1 VVLSTSAA
9 RCEADVLA
17 EVKFEGV
24 HKLFG
29 TEAAVEDLNL
39 TVEAGEFMVVV
50 GPSGCGKTTTLRMLA
65 GLERPTYGRILIGDR
80 LVNNVA
86 PRFRDVAMVFQSYA
100 LYPHMNVYDNLAFGM
115 RARGAGSV
123 TVESHVKETADV
135 LGLGQLLKRRPSELS
150 GGQRQRVALG
160 RALIRQPQV
169 FLMDE
174 PLSNLDAGLRVQ
186 MRAELSRLHERFRV
200 TTMYVTHDQVEAMT
214 MGDRIAVMDHGRL
227 QQVDTPETLYDN
239 PANAFVAGFIG
250 SPRMN
255 FIPGRITSIAG
266 STAVEFLGATAT
278 LSANSRLTSD
288 STDREVLV
296 GIRPEDLSWRP
307 AAGPDST
314 HTLSAEVDVVEPMG
328 HEAFVTALC
337 GGQMVISRF
346 PPRSGVRT
354 REQVDLA
361 LNPAR
366 LHLFDARSGET
377 ILVRPVVGGAELFR
391 STGAAWIAT
400 QAEGRLDRQRNS
412 AAPGVPPKSQENRI
426 QGGTA

>member
-1 VVLSTSAA
+1 MLT
-9 RCEADVLA
+9 D
-17 EVKFEGV
+17 VKFEGV

-29 TEAAVEDLNL
+29 AETAVEDLNL
-39 TVEAGEFMVVV
+39 TVDAGEFMVLV

-65 GLERPTYGRILIGDR
+65 GLERPSYGRILIGDK

-115 RARGAGSV
+115 RARGAAGTLV
-123 TVESHVKETADV
+123 DTRVKETAEV

-160 RALIRQPQV
+160 RALIRQPSV

-186 MRAELSRLHERFRV
+186 MRAELSRLHDRFRV

-214 MGDRIAVMDHGRL
+214 MGDRIAVMNSGRL
-227 QQVDTPETLYDN
+227 QQVDVPETLYDS
-239 PANAFVAGFIG
+239 PANLFVAGFIG

-255 FIPGRITSIAG
+255 FVPGQLTRLEG
-266 STAVEFLGATAT
+266 KTAVNFLGVTVPLSISST
-278 LSANSRLTSD
+278 LTREASD
-288 STDREVLV
+288 GEVTV
-296 GIRPEDLSWRP
+296 GIRPEDLMWRP
-307 AAGPDST
+307 AAGPDC
-314 HTLSAEVDVVEPMG
+314 TLTLPAEVDVVEPMG
-328 HEAFVTALC
+328 HEAYVTALC
-337 GGQMVISRF
+337 AGATVTSRF

-354 REQVDLA
+354 RERVELA

-366 LHLFDARSGET
+366 LHLFDSRSGES
-377 ILVRPVVGGAELFR
+377 ILERPVANTVETLR
-391 STGAAWIAT
+391 STREAWM
-400 QAEGRLDRQRNS
+400 EESS
-412 AAPGVPPKSQENRI
+412 AKREREPEAPGVPSKSEEI
-426 QGGTA
+426 

>member
-1 VVLSTSAA
+1 VLT
-9 RCEADVLA
+9 D
-17 EVKFEGV
+17 VKFEGV

-29 TEAAVEDLNL
+29 TETAVEDLNL

-65 GLERPTYGRILIGDR
+65 GLERPSYGRIFIGDK
-80 LVNNVA
+80 LVNNVP

-115 RARGAGSV
+115 RARGASGPLV
-123 TVESHVKETADV
+123 DTRVKETAEV

-160 RALIRQPQV
+160 RALIRQPKV

-186 MRAELSRLHERFRV
+186 MRAELSRLHDRFRV

-214 MGDRIAVMDHGRL
+214 MGDRIAVMNSGRL
-227 QQVDTPETLYDN
+227 QQVDVPETLYDS
-239 PANAFVAGFIG
+239 PANLFVAGFIG

-255 FIPGRITSIAG
+255 FVPAQLTSLEG
-266 STAVEFLGATAT
+266 GTAVKFLEVTVP
-278 LSANSRLTSD
+278 LSD
-288 STDREVLV
+288 SSTLISEASNNGEVTV
-296 GIRPEDLSWRP
+296 GIRPEDLMWRP
-307 AAGPDST
+307 AAGSDC
-314 HTLSAEVDVVEPMG
+314 TLTLPAEVDVVEPMG
-328 HEAFVTALC
+328 HEAYVTALC
-337 GGQMVISRF
+337 AGATVTSRF

-354 REQVDLA
+354 RERVELA

-366 LHLFDARSGET
+366 LHLFDSRSGES
-377 ILVRPVVGGAELFR
+377 ILKRPVANTAEALR
-391 STGAAWIAT
+391 SMREAWIEESS
-400 QAEGRLDRQRNS
+400 AERDREPE
-412 AAPGVPPKSQENRI
+412 APGVPSAADEI
-426 QGGTA
+426 

>member
-1 VVLSTSAA
+1 M
-9 RCEADVLA
+9 LA

-24 HKLFG
+24 HKIFG
-29 TEAAVEDLNL
+29 TETAVEDLNL
-39 TVEAGEFMVVV
+39 SVQAGEFMVLV

-65 GLERPTYGRILIGDR
+65 GLERPSYGRILIGDK
-80 LVNNVA
+80 LVNNVP

-115 RARGAGSV
+115 RAHGAASSL
-123 TVESHVKETADV
+123 VEQRVKETAEV
-135 LGLGQLLKRRPSELS
+135 LGLGNLLKRRPSELS

-214 MGDRIAVMDHGRL
+214 MGDRIAVMNSGRL
-227 QQVDTPETLYDN
+227 QQVDVPETLYDN
-239 PANAFVAGFIG
+239 PANLFVAGFIG

-255 FIPGRITSIAG
+255 FIKGALAASGGKA
-266 STAVEFLGATAT
+266 AVRFMGATVP
-278 LSANSRLTSD
+278 LSSSSKLIGNTADGDVT
-288 STDREVLV
+288 V
-296 GIRPEDLSWRP
+296 GIRPEDLMWRK
-307 AAGPDST
+307 AAGPDSSLT
-314 HTLSAEVDVVEPMG
+314 FSAEVDVVEPMG
-328 HEAFVTALC
+328 HEAYVTALC
-337 GGQMVISRF
+337 AGETVTSRF

-354 REQVDLA
+354 RERVDLA

-366 LHLFDARSGET
+366 LHLFDARTGES
-377 ILVRPVVGGAELFR
+377 ILQRPVAGSAEALKSAR
-391 STGAAWIAT
+391 EAWIEESSAGRDLRP
-400 QAEGRLDRQRNS
+400 QAPVVPTKSEEIDSGR
-412 AAPGVPPKSQENRI
+412 
-426 QGGTA
+426 

>member
-1 VVLSTSAA
+1 MQSH
-9 RCEADVLA
+9 
-17 EVKFEGV
+17 VKFEGV

-39 TVEAGEFMVVV
+39 TVEAGEFMVLV

-65 GLERPTYGRILIGDR
+65 GLERPSYGRILIGEK
-80 LVNNVA
+80 LVNNVP

-115 RARGAGSV
+115 RARGAAGPLV
-123 TVESHVKETADV
+123 DQRVKETADV

-186 MRAELSRLHERFRV
+186 MRAELSRLHDRFRV

-214 MGDRIAVMDHGRL
+214 MGDRIAVMNSGRL
-227 QQVDTPETLYDN
+227 QQVDAPETLYDN
-239 PANAFVAGFIG
+239 PTNLFVAGFIG

-255 FIPGRITSIAG
+255 FVPGQITTQDG
-266 STAVEFLGATAT
+266 KTAVRFLGVTA
-278 LSANSRLTSD
+278 LLAASSRLIGD
-288 STDREVLV
+288 APQGEVTV
-296 GIRPEDLSWRP
+296 GIRPEDLMWRP

-314 HTLSAEVDVVEPMG
+314 LTVDAEVDVVEPMG
-328 HEAFVTALC
+328 HEAYVTALC
-337 GGQMVISRF
+337 AGETVTSRF
-346 PPRSGVRT
+346 PSRSGVRT
-354 REQVDLA
+354 HERVQLA

-366 LHLFDARSGET
+366 LHLFDARSGES
-377 ILVRPVVGGAELFR
+377 ILQRPVAGSAEALTSAKEARNERSPAAPSTPGTGGA
-391 STGAAWIAT
+391 I
-400 QAEGRLDRQRNS
+400 EGR
-412 AAPGVPPKSQENRI
+412 GI
-426 QGGTA
+426 

>member
-1 VVLSTSAA
+1 MLS
-9 RCEADVLA
+9 
-17 EVKFEGV
+17 EVRFEGV
-24 HKLFG
+24 HKIFG
-29 TEAAVEDLNL
+29 AETAVEDLNL
-39 TVEAGEFMVVV
+39 TVGAGEFLVVV

-65 GLERPTYGRILIGDR
+65 GLERPSYGRILIGDKV
-80 LVNNVA
+80 VNNVS

-115 RARGAGSV
+115 RARGASGKV
-123 TVESHVKETADV
+123 VADRVKETADV
-135 LGLGQLLKRRPSELS
+135 LGLGQLMKRRPSELS

-214 MGDRIAVMDHGRL
+214 MGDRIAVMNNGRL
-227 QQVDTPETLYDN
+227 QQVDAPETLYDS
-239 PANAFVAGFIG
+239 PANIFVAGFIG

-255 FIPGRITSIAG
+255 FVPGRL
-266 STAVEFLGATAT
+266 TAAQGKPTVEFLGVKAPLGAG
-278 LSANSRLTSD
+278 ARLTAD
-288 STDREVLV
+288 ATDADVTV
-296 GIRPEDLSWRP
+296 GIRPEDLMWRK

-314 HTLSAEVDVVEPMG
+314 LSLNAEVDVVEPMG
-328 HEAFVTALC
+328 HEAYVTALC
-337 GGQMVISRF
+337 AGETVTSRF

-354 REQVDLA
+354 RERVELA

-366 LHLFDARSGET
+366 LHLFDARSGTT
-377 ILVRPVVGGAELFR
+377 ILLRPIA
-391 STGAAWIAT
+391 GAADPPRSVGEART
-400 QAEGRLDRQRNS
+400 DDSAEGRSERQRQPQ
-412 AAPGVPPKSQENRI
+412 AR
-426 QGGTA
+426 GTQSRAEEIS